1 MLRAGGRVE
10 KVEPPPLRPRRRSDF
25 SGRRLEEIFPSVI
38 GDALCTF
45 NPIYAQGMSAAAK
58 QAKILQDTFY
68 RNTPSNPDHSAGS
81 RPRSFPKRRSS
92 IARRGIWP
100 LVSTCFPANSGHA
113 AARNGRTSAL
123 LSHIGC
129 PSGGRCRDPAP
140 DNRGLSPS
148 PASFSIAAGAV
159 AQPQGDQPCAVAVGT
174 DQ

>member
-1 MLRAGGRVE
+1 M
-10 KVEPPPLRPRRRSDF
+10 RPRRRSDF

-58 QAKILQDTFY
+58 QAKILQDILSEY
-68 RNTPSNPDHSAGS
+68 AKQSRPPAGS

-159 AQPQGDQPCAVAVGT
+159 AQPQGDQPYAVAVGT